1 MKVLIIHGPNLNMLG
16 KRETDIYGNKTL
28 DEINNEIIKRANE
41 LKINIEIKQSNHE
54 GEIIDQL
61 QEAGEYDAIIINP
74 GALTHYSI
82 AVRDAI
88 ASIKMP
94 VIEVHLSNIH
104 AREEFR
110 AKSVTAPVV
119 AGQISGFGIGSYLL
133 ALEAVKIVLK
143 AEELKL

>member
-1 MKVLIIHGPNLNMLG
+1 MKVLVIHGPNLNMLG

-28 DEINNEIIKRANE
+28 DEINNEIINRANE
-41 LKINIEIKQSNHE
+41 LKIDVEVKQSNHE

-61 QEAGEYDAIIINP
+61 QVTGEYDAIIINP

-88 ASIKMP
+88 ASIKIP

-110 AKSVTAPVV
+110 AKSVTASVV

-133 ALEAVKIVLK
+133 ALEA
-143 AEELKL
+143 AKLICE

>member
-1 MKVLIIHGPNLNMLG
+1 MKVLVIHGPNLNMLG

-28 DEINNEIIKRANE
+28 DEINNEITGKANE
-41 LKINIEIKQSNHE
+41 LKIDVEIKQSNHE

-61 QEAGEYDAIIINP
+61 QIAGEYDAIIINP

-82 AVRDAI
+82 GVRDAI
-88 ASIKMP
+88 ASIKIP

-110 AKSVTAPVV
+110 AKSVTASVV

-133 ALEAVKIVLK
+133 ALEAVKLIC
-143 AEELKL
+143 E

>member
-28 DEINNEIIKRANE
+28 DEMNNEIIKRANE
-41 LKINIEIKQSNHE
+41 LKINVEIKQSNHE

-61 QEAGEYDAIIINP
+61 QAAGDYDAIIINP

-88 ASIKMP
+88 ASIKIP

-110 AKSVTAPVV
+110 AKSVTASVV

-133 ALEAVKIVLK
+133 ALEAAKRIC
-143 AEELKL
+143 E